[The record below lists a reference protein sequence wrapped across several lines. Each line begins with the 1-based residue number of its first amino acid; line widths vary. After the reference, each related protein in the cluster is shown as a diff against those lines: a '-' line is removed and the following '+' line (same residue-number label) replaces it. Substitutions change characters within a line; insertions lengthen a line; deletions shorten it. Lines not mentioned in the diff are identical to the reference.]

1 MGPKVKF
8 LVSSDDELSLKTHVQ
23 IYIYYVIY
31 NFTVTEEN
39 FQLRQSNSNSMRI
52 GWTVVCRLR
61 AAVITWSRLDSMFV
75 TSRAPVSGAATRCS
89 LRITSLSALV
99 TSIFITVYSLITSPL
114 GGLQSIVMSMSVCLS
129 VCLLAYLWNHTTEL
143 NQIFVDVTYGR
154 GSVLLWRRCD

>member
-52 GWTVVCRLR
+52 G
-61 AAVITWSRLDSMFV
+61 
-75 TSRAPVSGAATRCS
+75 
-89 LRITSLSALV
+89 
-99 TSIFITVYSLITSPL
+99 
-114 GGLQSIVMSMSVCLS
+114 
-129 VCLLAYLWNHTTEL
+129 
-143 NQIFVDVTYGR
+143 
-154 GSVLLWRRCD
+154 